1 LSEVAVE
8 AIILAINALGC
19 GILLFVSGVV
29 QKMMNGM
36 EPLEFKKFANVLGRT
51 AMSDPLAVTIAT
63 IPIFAVIYYF
73 VAFGFN
79 HWWFTA
85 GIAAWMIGSAITKVT
100 NLPIYQW
107 VGQPG
112 NVDPEQLRKK
122 RHTLARGNAWRA
134 WLTLLSVLMMACQ
147 FSIEGTAIAVAA
159 CAIIAY
165 PSLWLARK
173 YIPNGSH
180 R

>member
-1 LSEVAVE
+1 MSEVAVE
-8 AIILAINALGC
+8 AIVLAINGLGC

-29 QKMMNGM
+29 QKMMNEM
-36 EPLEFKKFANVLGRT
+36 EPLEFKRFANVLGPT

-73 VAFGFN
+73 AAFGFN

-85 GIAAWMIGSAITKVT
+85 GIVVWMIGSTITKVI
-100 NLPIYQW
+100 NLPIYEW
-107 VGQPG
+107 VGRPE

-122 RHTLARGNAWRA
+122 RHTLALGNAWRA
-134 WLTLLSVLMMACQ
+134 WLTLLCVALMTCQ
-147 FSIEGTAIAVAA
+147 FSVEGTAVAVAA
-159 CAIIAY
+159 CAIITY
-165 PSLWLARK
+165 PSLWLARR
-173 YIPNGSH
+173 YIPSGSH